1 VRVGLEYGD
10 GKLWIELPD
19 DRTTVITPVSESATA
34 DHAATIQKAI
44 KAPIASR
51 PLRELVQPG
60 QSVAISVCDIT
71 RPQPRIE
78 VVGSILS
85 ELEGITAPEDVLIM
99 IATGTH
105 RSNTVEELRQMLGHE
120 IVSTCRVV
128 NHVGS
133 DPSTLV
139 DLGVIGDNV
148 PVSLNKEWV
157 AADIRITTG
166 VVEPHFFAGFSG
178 GPKMVAPGLAGIETV
193 LTLHNASRIGHPMAK
208 WGITHENPIHRDV
221 RAIAKATGVDFA
233 VDVTLNRDHQI
244 TGAYAG
250 NLFSMHEMACE
261 KVKET
266 SMQPVENLFDIV
278 ITSNSGYP
286 LDQNLY
292 QAVKGMSA
300 AAEVVRPDGTIIC
313 VAECRDGLPDHGGY
327 GEILASQDSPEAL
340 EAMIHEPDY
349 STPDQW
355 QVQIQ
360 SRIQRL
366 ATVLMKSDGLNDE
379 QLRMAHIEPIHDIE
393 ATVARLLDEYGG
405 SATVCV
411 LPEGPRTIPY
421 LR

>member
-1 VRVGLEYGD
+1 MRVGLEYGD

-19 DRTTVITPVSESATA
+19 DRTTVINPIYDSEIV
-34 DHAATIQKAI
+34 DPIAAIQKAI
-44 KAPIASR
+44 KEPIASR
-51 PLRELVQPG
+51 PLREIVQRG
-60 QSVAISVCDIT
+60 QSVAISVCDVT
-71 RPQPRIE
+71 RPQLRKE
-78 VVGSILS
+78 AVGAIIS
-85 ELEGITAPEDVLIM
+85 ELEGITTPEDVLIM

-105 RSNTVEELRQMLGHE
+105 RSNTPEELEQMLGHE
-120 IVSTCRVV
+120 IVNTYRVV
-128 NHVGS
+128 NHVAS

-139 DLGVIGDNV
+139 DLGVIGDGV

-208 WGITHENPIHRDV
+208 WGVTQGNPIHSDV
-221 RAIAKATGVDFA
+221 RAIAQATGVDFA
-233 VDVTLNRDHQI
+233 VDVTLNREHQI
-244 TGAYAG
+244 TGAFAG
-250 NLFSMHEMACE
+250 NLFAMHEMACL

-266 SMQPVENLFDIV
+266 SMQPIENVFDIV

-292 QAVKGMSA
+292 QTVKGMSA
-300 AAEVVRPDGTIIC
+300 AAEIVRPGGTIIC

-340 EAMIHEPDY
+340 EEMIHEPGY

-360 SRIQRL
+360 ARIQRM
-366 ATVLMKSDGLNDE
+366 ASVLMKSDGLTDE

-393 ATVARLLDEYGG
+393 STVARLLADYGDG
-405 SATVCV
+405 ATVCV